1 MHKKECR
8 QRLIN
13 FTVPIRKTK
22 QKNQTSFNF
31 VDNWDN
37 QTSHIWVTIKTF
49 ISKGIYYLYHCNHK
63 KKEYKNFHQRRS
75 RVNISCKLH
84 HSKSQPAT
92 LSNQHLGNEA
102 VAFEWTYADT
112 SQIAKKK
119 KKKKKK
125 VNWKQKTN
133 YYCLQVFNDVWTP
146 LQPPRKYWIL
156 FSWDRSLPIVISR
169 IPTKLFWILVKF
181 SNCLPNT
188 FQQRRSLCG

>member
-92 LSNQHLGNEA
+92 LSNQHFGSEA

-119 KKKKKK
+119 KRKRKKKWTGNKK
-125 VNWKQKTN
+125 LIIIVCK
-133 YYCLQVFNDVWTP
+133 
-146 LQPPRKYWIL
+146 
-156 FSWDRSLPIVISR
+156 FSMTFEPHSSLPENIEFYSHETG
-169 IPTKLFWILVKF
+169 PYLL
-181 SNCLPNT
+181 
-188 FQQRRSLCG
+188 